1 MAQKTS
7 GSTVPEEVKAAAMA
21 AAEAQGASAAAK
33 PPAVNVL
40 EATAKANYVEFGS
53 KRHERILSPAY
64 GGLTRE
70 VAEQI
75 IAERKKDPQLWPYDK
90 YDQAVKFLRA
100 LDTEPGTT
108 TDKPAW
114 KRQEV

>member
-1 MAQKTS
+1 MAQKPS
-7 GSTVPEEVKAAAMA
+7 STVPEEVKAAAMA
-21 AAEAQGASAAAK
+21 AAEADGASAAANA
-33 PPAVNVL
+33 PAVNVL

-75 IAERKKDPQLWPYDK
+75 IEERKKDPHLWPYEK
-90 YDQAVKFLRA
+90 YAQAVKFLSA
-100 LDTEPGTT
+100 LDTPPGVTSN
-108 TDKPAW
+108 KPAW
-114 KRQEV
+114 KREEV

>member
-1 MAQKTS
+1 MTQKTS
-7 GSTVPEEVKAAAMA
+7 STVPEEVKAAAMA
-21 AAEAQGASAAAK
+21 AAEAKGASAAAN
-33 PPAVNVL
+33 ASADNVL
-40 EATAKANYVEFGS
+40 EATAKKNYVEFGS

-75 IAERKKDPQLWPYDK
+75 IEERKKDPHLWPYDR
-90 YDQAVKFLRA
+90 YDQAVKFLHA
-100 LDTEPGTT
+100 LDTEPGVTS
-108 TDKPAW
+108 DKPAW

>member
-7 GSTVPEEVKAAAMA
+7 STVPEEVKAAAMA
-21 AAEAQGASAAAK
+21 AAEAESSSAAANA
-33 PPAVNVL
+33 PAVNVL
-40 EATAKANYVEFGS
+40 EATAKANFVEFGS

-70 VAEQI
+70 AAEEI
-75 IAERKKDPQLWPYDK
+75 IKEREKDPQLWPYEK
-90 YDQAVKFLRA
+90 YDQAKKFLRA
-100 LDTEPGTT
+100 LDTKPGVTS
-108 TDKPAW
+108 DKPAW